1 MTKIVEY
8 TRFST
13 HFIFSTSC
21 LSPYSQNDFI
31 SLSETVR
38 LYYRQIF
45 YLGDIYMTGLLKD
58 KNIVITGVANERSIA
73 WGITKSLHN
82 AGANLIFTNRQE
94 RSFKKLKKLLE
105 KNEMEAKLFVS
116 CDVASDESIQSAFK
130 EIKEKIG
137 VIHGLV
143 HSVAFANR
151 DELKGEYADT
161 SRDGFLLAQEI
172 SAYSLVSMTK
182 EAKKLM
188 TEGGSIITQSYI
200 GAERVV
206 KNYNVMG
213 VAKASLEA
221 SVRYLAEDVGKY
233 GIRVNA
239 ISAGPIRTLSAKGV
253 SGFNDINAVIEEKA
267 PLRRNVDQDQVGD
280 ATLFFMS
287 ELSRGVTGEVMHV
300 DSGYHIMG

>member
-1 MTKIVEY
+1 M
-8 TRFST
+8 
-13 HFIFSTSC
+13 
-21 LSPYSQNDFI
+21 P
-31 SLSETVR
+31 
-38 LYYRQIF
+38 
-45 YLGDIYMTGLLKD
+45 GLLQG
-58 KNIVITGVANERSIA
+58 KNIVVMGVANERSIA

-94 RSFKKLKKLLE
+94 RSYQKLIKLLE
-105 KNEMEAKLFVS
+105 KNEIEPKLIVS
-116 CDVASDESIQSAFK
+116 CDVANDESITEAFN
-130 EIKEKIG
+130 EIKEKAG

-161 SRDGFLLAQEI
+161 SREGFLMAQEI
-172 SAYSLVSMTK
+172 SAYSLVAVTK
-182 EAKKLM
+182 AAKEVM
-188 TEGGSIITQSYI
+188 TEGGSIVTQTYLGS
-200 GAERVV
+200 ERVI

-239 ISAGPIRTLSAKGV
+239 VSAGPIRTLSAKGV
-253 SGFNDINAVIEEKA
+253 SGFNEKAGIIEEKA

-287 ELSRGVTGEVMHV
+287 ELSRGVTGEVLHV
-300 DSGYHIMG
+300 DSGYHIIGG